1 MKFLIEEGA
10 GIPEYGSELASGLD
24 VTAFKILKVFRGDR
38 EIEPEN
44 LKKVQEGFE
53 KRGYIKL
60 RSLERILFGT
70 GIRAVLPENLELQ
83 VRSRSGITLKRGL
96 CVLNSPGTIDADYQ
110 GEIGVIMYN
119 STPFLNK
126 IEKGERIAQIVPSEV
141 VRPKFNVIYKGEEYI
156 ALTERGGNGFGEQ
169 TSGTVRTR
177 KRIGFATERKDKS
190 KDPAENPKIKQLN
203 KCLFE

>member
-1 MKFLIEEGA
+1 MIKFLVDEDSCMPKYGTQLAA
-10 GIPEYGSELASGLD
+10 GMD
-24 VTAFKILKVFRGDR
+24 VTAHKILKVFRGDR

-70 GIRAVLPENLELQ
+70 GVKAILPENLELQ
-83 VRSRSGITLKRGL
+83 VRSRSGISLKRGL
-96 CVLNSPGTIDADYQ
+96 SVLNSPGTIDADYH

-126 IEKGERIAQIVPSEV
+126 IEKGERIAQLVPSEV
-141 VRPKFNVIYKGEEYI
+141 TKLPVMKVGIDAFDETDTG
-156 ALTERGGNGFGEQ
+156 RGSLGFGSTGQ
-169 TSGTVRTR
+169 
-177 KRIGFATERKDKS
+177 K
-190 KDPAENPKIKQLN
+190 
-203 KCLFE
+203 

>member
-1 MKFLIEEGA
+1 MLKFLVEEGA
-10 GIPEYGSELASGLD
+10 EAPSYGSELASGMD

-53 KRGYIKL
+53 ERGYIKL

-70 GIRAVLPENLELQ
+70 GLKAEIPSNMELQ
-83 VRSRSGITLKRGL
+83 VRSRSGISLKRGL
-96 CVLNSPGTIDADYQ
+96 SVLNSPGTIDADYI

-126 IEKGERIAQIVPSEV
+126 IEKGEKIAQVVAAEVLRPSII
-141 VRPKFNVIYKGEEYI
+141 KMSQDDYD
-156 ALTERGGNGFGEQ
+156 LLQTERGEEGFGS
-169 TSGTVRTR
+169 TG
-177 KRIGFATERKDKS
+177 
-190 KDPAENPKIKQLN
+190 N
-203 KCLFE
+203 K